1 MIRGSASAWGPP
13 SLLALP
19 PVMGQSDMLDTV
31 NAPVATDRTSAS
43 IRDPH
48 HGLLAGLRGRFAGH
62 APQGLALPKPLPTA
76 IVVGLTL
83 LIWFVIPV
91 PAGVTP
97 NAWHLF
103 ALFIGTI
110 VGIIS
115 KAMPLGSLSVIA
127 MALVAITGVT
137 NPGKPAAAVVDA
149 LSGFANP
156 LIWLIVV
163 AVMVAL
169 AVTKTGLGRRIG
181 YYFVMLLGKKTV
193 GVAYGLVL
201 SELVIAPVTPSNT
214 ARGGAI
220 IHPIMRSIA
229 DSYGSSPEQGT
240 AKKIGRYL
248 ALVNYNTNPITSA
261 MFITATAPNP
271 LCVALIAQAT
281 GSSIHITWGQ
291 WALAA
296 LLPCVCMLLLMPL
309 VLYFL
314 YPPEIKETPGAKQL
328 AKVELEK
335 LGPMQVP
342 EIITLGVL
350 VLMLAVWAGIPA
362 WLMGSAFGL
371 DPTTTALIGLSLL
384 LLTGVLEWED
394 ILKARSA
401 WDTLIWFAAL
411 VMMATFLGNLG
422 LTKWFSLSIQGSITH
437 MGLDWKASVAILVLV
452 YFYAHYFFASTTAH
466 VTAMFAAFFA
476 AGIALGAPPML
487 LGLLLA
493 FSSSLNMSLTHY
505 ATGTAPIIFGSGY
518 TTLNEWW
525 TAGAI
530 MSVVNILMLVL
541 VGSIWWTLLG
551 YI

>member
-1 MIRGSASAWGPP
+1 MMPKAAPLNPVSA
-13 SLLALP
+13 LA
-19 PVMGQSDMLDTV
+19 
-31 NAPVATDRTSAS
+31 
-43 IRDPH
+43 
-48 HGLLAGLRGRFAGH
+48 
-62 APQGLALPKPLPTA
+62 
-76 IVVGLTL
+76 VVGLTL
-83 LIWFVIPV
+83 TIWFAVPA

-97 NAWHLF
+97 EAWHLF

-110 VGIIS
+110 IGIIS
-115 KAMPLGSLSVIA
+115 KAMPLGSLSILA
-127 MALVAITGVT
+127 IALVALTGVT
-137 NPGKPAAAVVDA
+137 NPGKPGAAVVDA

-163 AVMVAL
+163 AVMVAV

-181 YYFVMLLGKKTV
+181 YCFVMLLGQRTI

-240 AKKIGRYL
+240 SRKIGRFL

-281 GSSIHITWGQ
+281 GSSIQITWAQ

-296 LLPCVCMLLLMPL
+296 LLPCLCMLVVMPL
-309 VLYFL
+309 VLYAL
-314 YPPEIKETPGAKQL
+314 YPPEIKQTPGARDL
-328 AKVELEK
+328 ARTELAN
-335 LGPMQVP
+335 LGPMKLP
-342 EIITLGVL
+342 EIVTLAVL

-362 WLMGSAFGL
+362 WVLGPGFGL
-371 DPTTTALIGLSLL
+371 DPTTTALIGLALL
-384 LLTGVLEWED
+384 LVTTVLSWED
-394 ILKARSA
+394 VLAARSA

-422 LTKWFSLSIQGSITH
+422 LTKVFSQSIQAGISH
-437 MGLDWKASVAILVLV
+437 MGLNWRVSAALLCLV

-466 VTAMFAAFFA
+466 VTAMFTAFFV
-476 AGIALGAPPML
+476 AGIALGTPPML

-518 TTLNEWW
+518 TTLNEWYS
-525 TAGAI
+525 AGAV
-530 MSVVNILMLVL
+530 MSVVNLSLLVV
-541 VGSIWWTLLG
+541 VGGVWWTVLG
-551 YI
+551 YL

>member
-1 MIRGSASAWGPP
+1 MRK
-13 SLLALP
+13 LAL
-19 PVMGQSDMLDTV
+19 T
-31 NAPVATDRTSAS
+31 N
-43 IRDPH
+43 
-48 HGLLAGLRGRFAGH
+48 
-62 APQGLALPKPLPTA
+62 PLPSA
-76 IVVGLTL
+76 LVASLTL
-83 LIWFVIPV
+83 LIWFAIPA
-91 PAGVTP
+91 PAGVAP

-115 KAMPLGSLSVIA
+115 KAMPLGSLSMIA
-127 MALVAITGVT
+127 IALVAITGVT
-137 NPGKPAAAVVDA
+137 NPDKPAAAVVDA

-163 AVMVAL
+163 AVMVAV

-181 YYFVMLLGKKTV
+181 YYFVMLLGQRTI

-240 AKKIGRYL
+240 SKKIGRFL

-281 GSSIHITWGQ
+281 GSSIQITWGQ

-296 LLPCVCMLLLMPL
+296 LLPCVCMLLVMPL
-309 VLYFL
+309 VLYAL
-314 YPPEIKETPGAKQL
+314 YPPEIKQTPGAKAL
-328 AKVELEK
+328 ARDELAK
-335 LGPMQVP
+335 LGPMLLP
-342 EIITLGVL
+342 EKVTLCVL

-362 WLMGSAFGL
+362 WLLGPTFGL
-371 DPTTTALIGLSLL
+371 DPTTTALVGLALL
-384 LLTGVLEWED
+384 LSSTVLDWKD
-394 ILKARSA
+394 VLAAKSA
-401 WDTLIWFAAL
+401 WDTLVWFAAL

-422 LTKWFSLSIQGSITH
+422 LTKWFSQSIQTGITH
-437 MGLDWKASVAILVLV
+437 MGLDWKLSAGLLCLV

-476 AGIALGAPPML
+476 AGIALGTPPML
-487 LGLLLA
+487 LGLVLA

-518 TTLNEWW
+518 TTLNEWFG
-525 TAGAI
+525 AGAV
-530 MSVVNILMLVL
+530 MSVVNLLLLVA
-541 VGSIWWTLLG
+541 VGGAWWTMLG